1 MRLPAIQIA
10 VADFI
15 EFHFEVTTELGR
27 LESQKVG
34 VHPMGPRQNLRSAPI
49 STPRNIVLSRI
60 PLGTSVVLRRTGRM
74 MTESI
79 DKTHGS
85 YRQKVLPCIA

>member
-27 LESQKVG
+27 LESQNVG
-34 VHPMGPRQNLRSAPI
+34 VHPMGPRQNLRSAP
-49 STPRNIVLSRI
+49 N
-60 PLGTSVVLRRTGRM
+60 
-74 MTESI
+74 E
-79 DKTHGS
+79 
-85 YRQKVLPCIA
+85 LPPEHRSQARFP

>member
-34 VHPMGPRQNLRSAPI
+34 VHPISPR
-49 STPRNIVLSRI
+49 
-60 PLGTSVVLRRTGRM
+60 
-74 MTESI
+74 
-79 DKTHGS
+79 
-85 YRQKVLPCIA
+85 

>member
-34 VHPMGPRQNLRSAPI
+34 VHPMGPRQNVRSAPM
-49 STPRNIVLSRI
+49 STPRSIVLKPDSLRN
-60 PLGTSVVLRRTGRM
+60 LGRFATNRPNDDRVN
-74 MTESI
+74 
-79 DKTHGS
+79 
-85 YRQKVLPCIA
+85 